1 MSLRRVVMVTQD
13 AMVGKN
19 KCTQTSQA
27 FSDALM
33 QYLSVSKPLSNII
46 IINSNEQVIDNKL
59 HNIEKTIIKQRK

>member
-13 AMVGKN
+13 AMVGEV

-33 QYLSVSKPLSNII
+33 QYLSVSKPLTNKIM
-46 IINSNEQVIDNKL
+46 NYNEQVIDNKL
-59 HNIEKTIIKQRK
+59 RNIEKTIIKQRK

>member
-13 AMVGKN
+13 AMVGKV

-33 QYLSVSKPLSNII
+33 QYLSVSKLLTNKII
-46 IINSNEQVIDNKL
+46 MNYNEQGIDNKL
-59 HNIEKTIIKQRK
+59 RNIEKTIIKQRK

>member
-27 FSDALM
+27 FADALM
-33 QYLSVSKPLSNII
+33 QYLSVSKLLSNKI

-59 HNIEKTIIKQRK
+59 HNIEKALIKQRK